1 MPSVNLHERYL
12 ALKVASDLPLRYR
25 LVAPAKPTDRTD
37 AAVIPKQIVVLL
49 KSVHPWRPVVS
60 LSCGGLINRLVVDA
74 VGIEVEQPEDLYG
87 RTCV

>member
-37 AAVIPKQIVVLL
+37 TARVPKQLVVLL
-49 KSVHPWRPVVS
+49 KSIHCWRPVVS
-60 LSCGGLINRLVVDA
+60 LSVGGITNRLIVDA
-74 VGIEVEQPEDLYG
+74 VGIEVELPEELYG

>member
-1 MPSVNLHERYL
+1 MESRERYL

-25 LVAPAKPTDRTD
+25 LVSPAKPTDRTD
-37 AAVIPKQIVVLL
+37 TAVIPKQIVVLL
-49 KSVHPWRPVVS
+49 KSVHHWRPVVS

-74 VGIEVEQPEDLYG
+74 VGIEVEQPEELYG